1 MQTVERLLVDV
12 SNAWELETR
21 PTLKII
27 GCSALLLRTNYDRG
41 TKDSD
46 VLQTASLDRASRE
59 HLLALSGQGT
69 PLAKRWGVY
78 VEIVESGLPFL
89 PHVPKWH
96 PVTIEG
102 MRDAFTVEAL
112 DVVDV
117 VVSKLKRFH
126 ANDRADVEAMIE
138 RGLVAHDVLIARF
151 RDAVDMFAATAYAD
165 DLPKYVRNLHQ
176 VESDMFVVAET
187 DIELPS
193 WVD

>member
-1 MQTVERLLVDV
+1 MKVVEGLLLDL
-12 SNAWELETR
+12 STAWKLDTR

-46 VLQTASLDRASRE
+46 VLQTATLDAASRE
-59 HLLALSGQGT
+59 HLLVLAGPGT
-69 PLAKRWGVY
+69 PLAMRRGAY
-78 VEIVESGLPFL
+78 VEIVESGVPFL

-96 PVTIEG
+96 PIAVEG
-102 MRDAFTVEAL
+102 MTSAFTVEAL

-126 ANDRADVEAMIE
+126 SDDQADVEAMIE
-138 RGLVAHDVLIARF
+138 RGLVPHGLLIERF
-151 RDAVDMFAATAYAD
+151 NAAVDEFAATAFAD
-165 DLPKYVRNLHQ
+165 DLPRYVHNLHR
-176 VESDMFVVAET
+176 VERDMYAVDET

-193 WVD
+193 WID